1 MAAPST
7 RSSGAQ
13 SCLCHRCSKLAGTS
27 DASSSRS
34 LLRSSLAAHPLLSFG
49 TRLDN
54 LKGLLF
60 GFALLNVD
68 SSIRVDSVTLWQ
80 RLRATDDRAASSPRG
95 ALIWLVSGR
104 ATGGTAE
111 RRADG
116 GSARFAQE
124 KRAVGVGSDAGRVAR
139 TLRAVISLLTV
150 TFAPGVAETSG
161 PSRCGTAL
169 CSPFD

>member
-1 MAAPST
+1 MPVP
-7 RSSGAQ
+7 
-13 SCLCHRCSKLAGTS
+13 RCSKLAGTR
-27 DASSSRS
+27 DASSSRC

-49 TRLDN
+49 TRIDN

-80 RLRATDDRAASSPRG
+80 RLRATDDRAASSPRV

-116 GSARFAQE
+116 GFRRDLRRKSGQLESGAMR
-124 KRAVGVGSDAGRVAR
+124 VGSLGH
-139 TLRAVISLLTV
+139 
-150 TFAPGVAETSG
+150 
-161 PSRCGTAL
+161 CAL
-169 CSPFD
+169 QYPC